1 MIERVTDNDDSG
13 EALDADDT
21 RDRSRKSAKPKP
33 AAFDKKTIALV
44 YDFDGTLSPRPMQD
58 YAFLPQIGIDP
69 DAFWAESNAIARREG
84 ADGLI
89 SYMRLMYQKA
99 KAAGVRI
106 DRADLVAQG
115 KHVEL
120 FPGVEEWFD
129 EIDGYVKLR
138 SETHGIAL
146 RHY

>member
-58 YAFLPQIGIDP
+58 YTFLPKIGIDP
-69 DAFWAESNAIARREG
+69 DAFWKESNDIARREG
-84 ADGLI
+84 ADSLI
-89 SYMRLMYQKA
+89 SYMRLMYRKA
-99 KAAGVRI
+99 KEKGVRI

-115 KHVEL
+115 PNVEL
-120 FPGVEEWFD
+120 FEGVEQWFG
-129 EIDGYVKLR
+129 EIENYVNL
-138 SETHGIAL
+138 
-146 RHY
+146 